1 MTYLDDLIDELEHVP
16 HTGIDPEAC
25 NLLVKARTVREMASK
40 AERGGDSGQDSA
52 EPGIRVR
59 ECAETAQGRADSPRA
74 GVCGGAADGE
84 RVKYSD
90 FIAGKRLIAPPAG
103 IDSPPPLDP
112 RLFPFQADITR
123 WALRRGRAAVWAD
136 CGLGK
141 SWIAL
146 EWARGITEAAG
157 RDVLIMTPLA
167 VAQQFVREGAKLG
180 ISVTHCR
187 TQDDV
192 RTGINVTNYERL
204 HHFNP
209 GAFVGVVADESSILK
224 DYTSATRN
232 ALIEAFARTEFR
244 LACTATPAPNDHMEL
259 GNHAEFL
266 GVMSR
271 VEMLSMFFCHDGGD
285 TQEWRLKGH
294 AVRAFWRW
302 VCSWAVSIRKPSDLG
317 YDDAGFSLPP
327 LKVQERVVSAGA
339 ELARMQ
345 RTLFAVE
352 ARGLEEQRI
361 ARRASLPE
369 RVRVTAE
376 IVNAQPNEAW
386 IVWCDLNDESSAL
399 VAAIPGSVEVRGSD
413 STEAKEDAMARFAS
427 GEIRVM
433 VSKPSICGWGLNWQH
448 CARAAFVG
456 LSHSFE
462 AWYQAIRRNYRFG
475 QTREVECYLISSDAE
490 GAVLANLR
498 RKQADAERM
507 SAGMI
512 AEMADFVSAELRAT
526 RRDATEYRPTKPM
539 TIPPWIGSEDA
550 R

>member
-1 MTYLDDLIDELEHVP
+1 MSY
-16 HTGIDPEAC
+16 
-25 NLLVKARTVREMASK
+25 R
-40 AERGGDSGQDSA
+40 
-52 EPGIRVR
+52 
-59 ECAETAQGRADSPRA
+59 
-74 GVCGGAADGE
+74 
-84 RVKYSD
+84 D
-90 FIAGKRLIAPPAG
+90 FIASKRLVAPPTG
-103 IDSPPPLDP
+103 IGNPPELDK
-112 RLFPFQADITR
+112 RLFPFQRDITR
-123 WALRRGRAAVWAD
+123 WALRRGRSAVWAD

-146 EWARGITEAAG
+146 EWARVITEATG
-157 RDVLIMTPLA
+157 SPILILTPLA

-180 ISVTHCR
+180 LAVAHCR
-187 TQDDV
+187 TQTDV
-192 RTGINVTNYERL
+192 KAGINVTNYERL
-204 HHFNP
+204 HHFDP
-209 GAFVGVVADESSILK
+209 KSFVGVVADESSILK
-224 DYTSATRN
+224 DYTSSTRN
-232 ALIEAFARTEFR
+232 ALIEAFAQTEFR

-294 AVRAFWRW
+294 AQKAFWRW

-317 YDDAGFSLPP
+317 YDDAGFSLPR
-327 LKVQERVVSAGA
+327 LNIQERIVSAGA
-339 ELARMQ
+339 ELARTQ
-345 RTLFAVE
+345 GTLFAVE

-376 IVNAQPNEAW
+376 IVNAQPSESW

-399 VAAIPGSVEVRGSD
+399 AASIPGAVEVRGSD
-413 STEAKEDAMARFAS
+413 SPEAKEVAMARFSS
-427 GEIRVM
+427 GEIRVL

-498 RKQADAERM
+498 RKQADTERM
-507 SAGMI
+507 AAGMI
-512 AEMADFVSAELRAT
+512 AEMADFTRADLKAT
-526 RRDATEYRPTKPM
+526 RRDVTEYRPTKPM
-539 TIPPWIGSEDA
+539 TIPAWIGTED
-550 R
+550 RT